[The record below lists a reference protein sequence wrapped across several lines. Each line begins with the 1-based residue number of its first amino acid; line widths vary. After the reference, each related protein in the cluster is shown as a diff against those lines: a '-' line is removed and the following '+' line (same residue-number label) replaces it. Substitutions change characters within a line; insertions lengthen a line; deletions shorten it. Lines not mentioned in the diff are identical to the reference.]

1 MLGHRKPMEAL
12 KSLEGVAPTPFS
24 EIVRALIILD
34 TAPQDLP
41 SLRRCLDTFSQSPD
55 YLWHLIPWRAT
66 CPMPRSLPSGYGK
79 QEAISLRLL
88 KRPDLAGRLIRFVHQ
103 AGLRGEDGEPFLVD
117 IPTGLKTSPGHEI
130 CLIDGKEVRS
140 VAAHIAGYDVSP
152 KAYREF
158 FGLG

>member
-1 MLGHRKPMEAL
+1 
-12 KSLEGVAPTPFS
+12 
-24 EIVRALIILD
+24 
-34 TAPQDLP
+34 
-41 SLRRCLDTFSQSPD
+41 
-55 YLWHLIPWRAT
+55 
-66 CPMPRSLPSGYGK
+66 MPASLPPGYGK

-103 AGLRGEDGEPFLVD
+103 AGLRGEDGKPFLVD
-117 IPTGLKTSPGHEI
+117 LPAGLKASPGNEI

-140 VAAHIAGYDVSP
+140 AAAYIARCDVSP